1 MDEQTGSTVTSKYV
15 VCKEQQGMFQ
25 MHLNRPPMNVF
36 NFEMVEEMNQAISG
50 ILYRTDLKLVV
61 FSASG
66 KNFCGGFSPED
77 FSDYRSYQ
85 LIESFDR
92 LFQHL
97 QMLNI
102 PVLSVV
108 QGMAL
113 GAGFELVIFSDL
125 AIAAE
130 SSKFGFPEI
139 RIGLIPAVACNI
151 LQRSIPPKRAAELIF
166 TGDVIGAK
174 DAEKYGLIN
183 LAVPD
188 EKLQEQAGA
197 MIGKVLQYSAP
208 ILQCA
213 KRAMTESQGKPLDEA
228 LRAVEGIYLNQ
239 LLNLDDSK
247 EGISAFSEK
256 RKPVWKNQ

>member
-1 MDEQTGSTVTSKYV
+1 MDDQTGSTVASKYV

-25 MHLNRPPMNVF
+25 MHLNRPPMNAF
-36 NFEMVEEMNQAISG
+36 NFEMVEEMNQAIAG

-61 FSASG
+61 ISAGG
-66 KNFCGGFSPED
+66 KNFCGGFAPED

-97 QMLNI
+97 QALNI

-125 AIAAE
+125 AIASE

-151 LQRSIPPKRAAELIF
+151 LQRYMPPKRAAELIF
-166 TGDVIGAK
+166 TGDVMNAK
-174 DAEKYGLIN
+174 DAEKHGLIN
-183 LAVPD
+183 MAVPD
-188 EKLQEQAGA
+188 DKLQEQAGVL
-197 MIGKVLQYSAP
+197 IGKMLQYSAP

-228 LRAVEGIYLNQ
+228 IRAVEGIYLNQ

-247 EGISAFSEK
+247 EGIAAFVEK